1 MFLTSDSMEFFFGN
15 MHTHTK
21 GAYWASWNEYSTLL
35 LYEAEF
41 TLGKNQTIWLPLPC
55 HTHSAPPLLVPS
67 FSKQAAGLPEVASI

>member
-41 TLGKNQTIWLPLPC
+41 T
-55 HTHSAPPLLVPS
+55 
-67 FSKQAAGLPEVASI
+67 